1 MDTGAGLERSG
12 LGVTPSSSLLCSS
25 PQARGASFISL
36 SRVVSVHAV
45 LLVLRNKKRMI
56 LACLGEP
63 ACAIIQVNVHN
74 TPESHHTH
82 LFSVSLLG
90 NFGKR
95 GSGLHPAI

>member
-1 MDTGAGLERSG
+1 MWVDIGAGLERNG
-12 LGVTPSSSLLCSS
+12 LVVTPSSSLLCSS
-25 PQARGASFISL
+25 PQASFVSL
-36 SRVVSVHAV
+36 SRVVSVPAV

-63 ACAIIQVNVHN
+63 EYAIIQVNVHN